1 MLTPISLLL
10 SSFSKACKDDGK
22 CTWAGDSQIPPPGE
36 PPGVAPAKS
45 KDITTKGARS
55 YEEEMGIGGRDRETE
70 REIAIVRAALQITL
84 YLLCGSW
91 LCQCCGSVA
100 PCAVCSGAA
109 PTRSSREGER
119 TLY

>member
-55 YEEEMGIGGRDRETE
+55 YEEEMGIGGRDRERE
-70 REIAIVRAALQITL
+70 REGRIERERERLLGLQLASDNALPVVR
-84 YLLCGSW
+84 
-91 LCQCCGSVA
+91 
-100 PCAVCSGAA
+100 
-109 PTRSSREGER
+109 
-119 TLY
+119 